1 MTQCP
6 TMTQTKLLLQ
16 VRCSVMLPEGTTGED
31 LIRLIAEGPSI
42 PSKGFSYGDMLT
54 NAGFQHGQPQHLPP
68 PLQSGSNIET
78 LPLHLP
84 VLSPHQSGYIILPK
98 STFVLPKNNGP
109 PLPSASNRK
118 PDRKPPNAPPPGKNR
133 PPNNRQRRPQQPNK
147 KMNQAFNNVPF
158 QQSASQQLKHVLPNG
173 QFPPRNNFNNQ
184 FLDAT
189 IPQNVKPDQSGQNR
203 PPILPNFQQHPPLG
217 INVNVNPNDFLLNSL
232 PPRKIKIKNR
242 PKNVPVLVPTL
253 DLGKDHIGESSH
265 EFKLNTQNLPQIGK
279 GDLELGQILS
289 SPHRENEVPDHSHS
303 QSSES
308 HLPPVLENPHGNQG
322 EPSFTEKSANPGH
335 YAETQSHAEALK
347 QNEPEKNF
355 HIPFPDFAEPEPS
368 PQLQPS
374 NFPTNLNVNN
384 RIISPQESKQNQI
397 VVKPKNSDVF
407 DQINEESAPISLYGQ
422 VLPPNDATY
431 SSEINN
437 FPGLHDG
444 SDEER
449 WPVIMPEMPKI
460 THLDVKCEK
469 NLMRVSIDFDKPFH
483 GIIYSKGHYS
493 YGRCVHLPA
502 GSGHNSVEFDISINS
517 CGMQGNSPSGHYGPT
532 ETGSYFE
539 NTVVVQYDPLVQEV
553 WDQARKLRCNWHD
566 QYEKTVTFRPFN
578 VDMLQVVRADF
589 AGDNV
594 GCWMQIQ
601 VGKGPWANEV
611 SGIVRIGQTM
621 TLVLAIKDEEN
632 KFDMMVRNCI
642 AHDGNRAPIEL
653 VDSSGCVTRP
663 KLMSRFTKVKNFGS
677 SASVLSF
684 AHFQA
689 FKFPDS
695 TEVHIQC
702 TVQICRQ
709 QCEDQCS
716 IHRRKR
722 QAGKGEVREIGLNSV
737 LQVVAAEDL
746 TFSPFKNVTDDT
758 KIITEKSRVCMSS
771 SGFAASLILLL
782 SIVIIS
788 CLIAAFLFLK
798 QRNTAKMPP
807 LPYDMAIFKKHMEKQ
822 AKKQQQ
828 QQQQVRQQKK
838 M

>member
-1 MTQCP
+1 
-6 TMTQTKLLLQ
+6 
-16 VRCSVMLPEGTTGED
+16 MLPGV
-31 LIRLIAEGPSI
+31 GPTHIQS
-42 PSKGFSYGDMLT
+42 
-54 NAGFQHGQPQHLPP
+54 QHLPP
-68 PLQSGSNIET
+68 LSGSN
-78 LPLHLP
+78 LDGLSLHLP
-84 VLSPHQSGYIILPK
+84 GVPPHQSNGYIILPK
-98 STFVLPKNNGP
+98 TSFILPKSNGP
-109 PLPSASNRK
+109 PLHNNNRK
-118 PDRKPPNAPPPGKNR
+118 PNRRPPISPPGKNR
-133 PPNNRQRRPQQPNK
+133 PPNNSQRRPPQQNK
-147 KMNQAFNNVPF
+147 KVNPNFNNGPH
-158 QQSASQQLKHVLPNG
+158 QQSGSQQIKHVLSNG
-173 QFPPRNNFNNQ
+173 QFPPRNNFNPQ

-217 INVNVNPNDFLLNSL
+217 ININPNDFFNNL
-232 PPRKIKIKNR
+232 PPRKLINKGKNR
-242 PKNVPVLVPTL
+242 QKNVPVLIPTHDL
-253 DLGKDHIGESSH
+253 DIDHVREPSQ
-265 EFKLNTQNLPQIGK
+265 ELKLNTPIMPQV
-279 GDLELGQILS
+279 GDSLDLSKILAT
-289 SPHRENEVPDHSHS
+289 PNRENELLDHPHH
-303 QSSES
+303 QASEI
-308 HLPPVLENPHGNQG
+308 HLGPGIEKPHG
-322 EPSFTEKSANPGH
+322 GH
-335 YAETQSHAEALK
+335 GDAHADSLK
-347 QNEPEKNF
+347 GEPEKSF
-355 HIPFPDFAEPEPS
+355 HIPFPDFAEPEPG
-368 PQLQPS
+368 PQLKPS
-374 NFPTNLNVNN
+374 NFQANLNINN
-384 RIISPQESKQNQI
+384 KLSPQESKTSQ
-397 VVKPKNSDVF
+397 VSVRSKNADVF
-407 DQINEESAPISLYGQ
+407 DNINEESAPHASLYGQ

-431 SSEINN
+431 NSEINN
-437 FPGLHDG
+437 FPGVHDE

-716 IHRRKR
+716 INRRKR
-722 QAGKGEVREIGLNSV
+722 QALEGEGVGEVREIGLNSV
-737 LQVVAAEDL
+737 LQVVAVEDL
-746 TFSPFKNVTDDT
+746 TFSPFKNETEET
-758 KIITEKSRVCMSS
+758 KITTEKSRVCMSS

-788 CLIAAFLFLK
+788 SLIAAFLFLK
-798 QRNTAKMPP
+798 QRNASKIPP

-822 AKKQQQ
+822 IKKQQKEQ
-828 QQQQVRQQKK
+828 NTVGRQQKRI
-838 M
+838 

>member
-1 MTQCP
+1 
-6 TMTQTKLLLQ
+6 
-16 VRCSVMLPEGTTGED
+16 MLPGVGIQNTQSQ
-31 LIRLIAEGPSI
+31 R
-42 PSKGFSYGDMLT
+42 
-54 NAGFQHGQPQHLPP
+54 LPP
-68 PLQSGSNIET
+68 PPKPQRRDSI
-78 LPLHLP
+78 PLHLSLLP
-84 VLSPHQSGYIILPK
+84 PQQSGYIILPK
-98 STFVLPKNNGP
+98 ANFVLPKNNGP
-109 PLPSASNRK
+109 PLPGSPNRK
-118 PDRKPPNAPPPGKNR
+118 PERRPPNGPPGKHR
-133 PPNNRQRRPQQPNK
+133 PPNRQRNPPVNK
-147 KMNQAFNNVPF
+147 KANPQIGNAVAGSHNIH
-158 QQSASQQLKHVLPNG
+158 QLLASGP
-173 QFPPRNNFNNQ
+173 FPPRPSINIPFHE
-184 FLDAT
+184 AT
-189 IPQNVKPDQSGQNR
+189 IPQNIKLDQAGPNR
-203 PPILPNFQQHPPLG
+203 PPVLPNFQPHPPILPN
-217 INVNVNPNDFLLNSL
+217 IKPNDFLLNNQ
-232 PPRKIKIKNR
+232 PPRKIPKVKNR
-242 PKNVPVLVPTL
+242 PKNGAFPFPIHEIIGTDPNDELKLNAPILSQIEHGETL
-253 DLGKDHIGESSH
+253 DISHLLGAPSQENELLEITHIEENKEQQHLPEEIEVQPH
-265 EFKLNTQNLPQIGK
+265 EHHEEHQQSGPNHFSENLP
-279 GDLELGQILS
+279 
-289 SPHRENEVPDHSHS
+289 
-303 QSSES
+303 
-308 HLPPVLENPHGNQG
+308 PPSKPI
-322 EPSFTEKSANPGH
+322 
-335 YAETQSHAEALK
+335 AEHLK
-347 QNEPEKNF
+347 QHEQEKNF
-355 HIPFPDFAEPEPS
+355 HIPFPDFAEPEPG

-374 NFPTNLNVNN
+374 NFNPSAPNLNLNN
-384 RIISPQESKQNQI
+384 KITLSQESKQTA
-397 VVKPKNSDVF
+397 VAAKPKSSGSSDNF
-407 DQINEESAPISLYGQ
+407 DHVREETVPVALYGQ
-422 VLPPNDATY
+422 VLPPNDITY

-437 FPGLHDG
+437 FPGLHDNG
-444 SDEER
+444 DDDN
-449 WPVIMPEMPKI
+449 WPLAMPEMPKI
-460 THLDVKCEK
+460 IHLDVKCEK
-469 NLMRVSIDFDKPFH
+469 NLMRISIDFDKPFH

-502 GSGHNSVEFDISINS
+502 GSGHNSVQFDISINS

-621 TLVLAIKDEEN
+621 TLVLAIKDDES

-702 TVQICRQ
+702 TVQICRH
-709 QCEDQCS
+709 QCDDQCS
-716 IHRRKR
+716 VHRKKR
-722 QAGKGEVREIGLNSV
+722 EAEGRGEVREIGLNGM
-737 LQVVAAEDL
+737 LQVVAVEDL
-746 TFSPFKNVTDDT
+746 TFAPFKNETDDT
-758 KIITEKSRVCMSS
+758 KIITEKSKVCMSA

-788 CLIAAFLFLK
+788 CLIATFLFLK
-798 QRNTAKMPP
+798 QRNNSKLPP
-807 LPYDMAIFKKHMEKQ
+807 LPYDMAVFKKHMEKQ

-828 QQQQVRQQKK
+828 QQHKTLTRQNKK
-838 M
+838 V

>member
-1 MTQCP
+1 MNMKLSTTSIFP
-6 TMTQTKLLLQ
+6 VLLL
-16 VRCSVMLPEGTTGED
+16 MLCYGD
-31 LIRLIAEGPSI
+31 LIPGV
-42 PSKGFSYGDMLT
+42 
-54 NAGFQHGQPQHLPP
+54 GFQQSMSQHIPMP
-68 PLQSGSNIET
+68 SGPNRDAI
-78 LPLHLP
+78 PLHLP
-84 VLSPHQSGYIILPK
+84 VLSPHQNGYIIVPK
-98 STFVLPKNNGP
+98 SSFVLPKNNGP
-109 PLPSASNRK
+109 PHPGAPNRK
-118 PDRKPPNAPPPGKNR
+118 PDRKPPNAPPNAKNR
-133 PPNNRQRRPQQPNK
+133 PPNNRNRRPQPPNK
-147 KMNQAFNNVPF
+147 KMNQPFNNGPY
-158 QQSASQQLKHVLPNG
+158 QQSGSQQMKNVLPNG
-173 QFPPRNNFNNQ
+173 QFPPRNNFNPHQ

-189 IPQNVKPDQSGQNR
+189 IPQNINPDQLGQNR
-203 PPILPNFQQHPPLG
+203 PPILPNFQNHPPLG
-217 INVNVNPNDFLLNSL
+217 INVNPNDFLNNL
-232 PPRKIKIKNR
+232 PPRKLKTKNK
-242 PKNVPVLVPTL
+242 PKNVPVIVPNF
-253 DLGKDHIGESSH
+253 DLGKDHKGEASH
-265 EFKLNTQNLPQIGK
+265 DLKLNAPNLPPNGH
-279 GDLELGQILS
+279 GDPLDLSKILS
-289 SPHRENEVPDHSHS
+289 VPHQENEVLDHPHPQPPPPEIHS
-303 QSSES
+303 SPAGGHPPIGSLGEVKVPPFNEKSSILNPHFSES
-308 HLPPVLENPHGNQG
+308 
-322 EPSFTEKSANPGH
+322 
-335 YAETQSHAEALK
+335 QSHAEALK
-347 QNEPEKNF
+347 QNEQDKSF
-355 HIPFPDFAEPEPS
+355 HIPFPDFAEPEPG

-384 RIISPQESKQNQI
+384 RIITPQESNQNQ
-397 VVKPKNSDVF
+397 VAVKPKNADAH
-407 DQINEESAPISLYGQ
+407 DQVHEESAPISLYGQ

-437 FPGLHDG
+437 FPGLHDA
-444 SDEER
+444 SDDER

-460 THLDVKCEK
+460 IHLDVKCEK
-469 NLMRVSIDFDKPFH
+469 NLMRVAIDFDKPFH

-722 QAGKGEVREIGLNSV
+722 QIGKGEVREIGLNGI
-737 LQVVAAEDL
+737 LQVVAVDDL
-746 TFSPFKNVTDDT
+746 TFSPFKNETDDM

-788 CLIAAFLFLK
+788 SLIAAFLFLK
-798 QRNTAKMPP
+798 QRSTAKMPP

-822 AKKQQQ
+822 VKKQQQ
-828 QQQQVRQQKK
+828 QQQQQQLHQQQIRQQKK